1 MLPSGLG
8 GPSDDPTAPLA
19 ERRSDVPWLQ
29 PLPESAMRGDAEDPA
44 AIASRR
50 ESTRLAF
57 VAALQQLPPR
67 QRAALVLCDVLAW
80 PAADTAD
87 LLDLSVAAVT
97 SALQRARAQLARSQP
112 SQEVVTMTSDI
123 DAQLL
128 DRFVVAF
135 ETADLRLLSE
145 LLRRDVELEMPP
157 IPTWFAG
164 RDAVAGFFAN
174 RVLSRGRIRMSVT
187 SANGCPAVGSYS
199 RGADG
204 RFNAHSIQVLETRD
218 GAIAHI
224 YAFLD
229 VDLFAAF
236 GLPLVHA
243 DQS

>member
-1 MLPSGLG
+1 
-8 GPSDDPTAPLA
+8 
-19 ERRSDVPWLQ
+19 
-29 PLPESAMRGDAEDPA
+29 
-44 AIASRR
+44 
-50 ESTRLAF
+50 
-57 VAALQQLPPR
+57 
-67 QRAALVLCDVLAW
+67 VLCDVLAW
-80 PAADTAD
+80 PAVDAAD
-87 LLDLSVAAVT
+87 LLDLSVAAVN
-97 SALQRARAQLARSQP
+97 SALQRARAQLSRSQP

-135 ETADLRLLSE
+135 ETADLRTLSE

-164 RDAVAGFFAN
+164 RDAVIGFFTN
-174 RVLSRGRIRMSVT
+174 KVLARGRLRMSVT
-187 SANGCPAVGSYS
+187 SANGCPAVGSYF
-199 RGADG
+199 RETDG
-204 RFNAHSIQVLETRD
+204 RFHAHSIQVLETHD

-243 DQS
+243 DPA